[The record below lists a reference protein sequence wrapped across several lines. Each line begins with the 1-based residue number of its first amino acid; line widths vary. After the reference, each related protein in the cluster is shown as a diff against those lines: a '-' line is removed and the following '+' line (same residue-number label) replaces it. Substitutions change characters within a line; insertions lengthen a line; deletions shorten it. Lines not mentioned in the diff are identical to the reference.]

1 MAENPQNPQNPRN
14 AGVPGTPG
22 KKRPVVGSRNP
33 TGRPRKIARSV
44 VGPGETPAAD
54 PRAEPVETPAADP
67 QVEPV
72 ETPAAEPKAK
82 SGRRPRRPRVPRG
95 VGELGGRRTT
105 ITLLVA
111 VVVLALVAAGEVFY
125 LVRDHTP
132 TVSAARPVVTGEL
145 THRAAVEAAARST
158 EEILSTSYENY
169 DDQVEQATAKMT
181 DAFAEQYRDTSEGIR
196 DRFVASKTTLQ
207 VKAVGQGV
215 VQATPAQ
222 VKALLFLDQYV
233 EKTENGQPRTDY
245 RQYRALVTVVHTDQ
259 GWLVS
264 NIETQ

>member
-1 MAENPQNPQNPRN
+1 MAEIPEK
-14 AGVPGTPG
+14 PGR
-22 KKRPVVGSRNP
+22 KRPVVGSRNP

-44 VGPGETPAAD
+44 V
-54 PRAEPVETPAADP
+54 EPVETPAADP
-67 QVEPV
+67 RVEPESSQVEPV
-72 ETPAAEPKAK
+72 ETPEAKA
-82 SGRRPRRPRVPRG
+82 GRRPRRPRG
-95 VGELGGRRTT
+95 IGGLGGRRTT
-105 ITLLVA
+105 IALVVA
-111 VVVLALVAAGEVFY
+111 VVVLALVAAGEVLY

-158 EEILSTSYENY
+158 EEILSTSYDNY

-181 DAFAEQYRDTSEGIR
+181 DAFAEQYRETSEGIR
-196 DRFVASKTTLQ
+196 DRFIASKTTLQ
-207 VKAVGQGV
+207 VKAVAQGV
-215 VQATPAQ
+215 VQASPAQ